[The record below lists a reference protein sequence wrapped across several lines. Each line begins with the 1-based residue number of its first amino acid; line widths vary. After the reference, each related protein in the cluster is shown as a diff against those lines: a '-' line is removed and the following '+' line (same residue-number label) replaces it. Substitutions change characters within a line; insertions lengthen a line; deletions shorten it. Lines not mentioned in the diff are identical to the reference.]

1 MVNKKMIHDKI
12 KNMDYD
18 KTKKMVYG
26 KIKKMDLN
34 SKEVTGWVLAIFGAL
49 SFGVLL
55 VILFNILKDDKE

>member
-1 MVNKKMIHDKI
+1 
-12 KNMDYD
+12 
-18 KTKKMVYG
+18 MVYG